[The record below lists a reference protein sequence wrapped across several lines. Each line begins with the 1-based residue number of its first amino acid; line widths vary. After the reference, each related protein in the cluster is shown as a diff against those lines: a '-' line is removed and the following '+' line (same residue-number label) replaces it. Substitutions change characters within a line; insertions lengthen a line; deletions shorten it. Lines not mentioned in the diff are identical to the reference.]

1 MVESDNAAVL
11 AHDALTS
18 ADFIRDPYPLM
29 KWMRHNDPVHYSD
42 AIGGWVI
49 TRYDDVV
56 LTMKDTAT
64 FSNEGRLGRA
74 MDYLPDEHKA
84 KLTAFRDHYKTKGLL
99 HSDPPDHTRLRS
111 LVQKAFSPRMV
122 DQMRPRIQEIIDEL
136 LDKAEPNGGMEV
148 IQELAFALPVT
159 VLADIMGSPQ
169 SDRVLFQ
176 KWADDLLA
184 FQGVNK
190 PDLAVLERAQATL
203 VEARQYLKDLIAR
216 RRKEPGPDLLS
227 QLVLVESEGE
237 RLTEDELL
245 NTCITLLVA
254 GHETTTSLIGNGLLL
269 MLQHPDQ
276 WELMKSDPSLVPA
289 AVEEILRFESPVS
302 RQPRVI
308 KRDTEMGGKQLKAGQ
323 MLFQLVNSANRDE
336 AHFEEPD
343 VFNIQRTRNR
353 HIAFGFGVHFCIGA
367 PLSRTEGL
375 LLFNTI
381 MKRMPNIRL
390 VDNEAKWDGT
400 KRNSRVLESLH
411 VEF

>member
-1 MVESDNAAVL
+1 MVESENIAVL
-11 AHDALTS
+11 ADDALTS
-18 ADFIRDPYPLM
+18 AEFISDPYPLM
-29 KWMRHNDPVHYSD
+29 KWMRENDPVHFSD

-49 TRYDDVV
+49 TRYDDIVV
-56 LTMKDTAT
+56 TMKDTAT
-64 FSNEGRLGRA
+64 YSNEGRLGRSV
-74 MDYLPDEHKA
+74 DYLSDEHKA

-122 DQMRPRIQEIIDEL
+122 DQMRPRIQDIIDEL

-169 SDRVLFQ
+169 CDRVLFQ
-176 KWADDLLA
+176 KWADALLA

-190 PDLAVLERAQATL
+190 PDLAVLERAQSSL

-216 RRKEPGPDLLS
+216 RRKEPGADLLS

-269 MLQHPDQ
+269 MLQHPEQ
-276 WELMKSDPSLVPA
+276 WELLKSDPLLVPA

-308 KRDTEMGGKQLKAGQ
+308 KRDTEMGGKQLRAGQ

-336 AHFEEPD
+336 AHFDEPD
-343 VFNIQRTRNR
+343 VFNIRRTRNR

-367 PLSRTEGL
+367 PLSRAEGF

-390 VDNEAKWDGT
+390 VDKEAKWDAT